1 MKDRVV
7 SKKDMRR
14 TAPEDCQRKKRGV
27 DERAKEAF
35 VLVQKKHKLVKWEG
49 ARERARTM
57 QRLRVARTMMS
68 IVWRP

>member
-27 DERAKEAF
+27 DER
-35 VLVQKKHKLVKWEG
+35 QKKLSYSCKRSTSCKVGRRKGKGKDHAKIEG
-49 ARERARTM
+49 DKNNE
-57 QRLRVARTMMS
+57 S
-68 IVWRP
+68 IVWSP